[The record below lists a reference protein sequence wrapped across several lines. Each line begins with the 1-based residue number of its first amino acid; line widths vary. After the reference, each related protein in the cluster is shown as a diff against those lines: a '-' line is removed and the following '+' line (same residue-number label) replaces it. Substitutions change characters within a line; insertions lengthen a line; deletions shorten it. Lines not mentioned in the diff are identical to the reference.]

1 MNQQLNDS
9 YNGNQNVKRDGVT
22 QQFTK
27 EEITEY
33 AKCMYDPVY
42 FAKTYCK
49 VIHLDSGFS

>member
-1 MNQQLNDS
+1 MNKQLNDS